1 MALSAHRLA
10 ERSGAFKMDQHLS
23 ESYHVELAHARHNRR
38 TLDAEAARLERVQRS
53 AMTRMQVTARMLWHS
68 TALRSL
74 QLRCCRCA
82 LPVALALSVLRIEWV
97 QRTAEYYRV
106 CANVP
111 RTVCILMAAAAR
123 THRFRPLHALQ
134 AQQLKV
140 VRAAVHETLAKLSAH
155 EARLLKR
162 LHQETAYGGTHQPT
176 HSLLQIDTR
185 ERLKPARKSEPAA
198 AAHVPSA
205 ALAEHDRIGDAD
217 TCSGRSAAAPMRQR
231 VAVET
236 LRRNCEVEG
245 VPRSGAMDEESGT
258 TDVKAFTAY
267 GVRLGSTSTAS
278 SALNADLCDARGP
291 PRVKR
296 RKATKAKC
304 SVVVSR
310 IGTLRVTTPGNA
322 LAVAGAISC
331 GPTAGRPRPCGR
343 AREYPIA

>member
-1 MALSAHRLA
+1 
-10 ERSGAFKMDQHLS
+10 
-23 ESYHVELAHARHNRR
+23 
-38 TLDAEAARLERVQRS
+38 
-53 AMTRMQVTARMLWHS
+53 
-68 TALRSL
+68 
-74 QLRCCRCA
+74 
-82 LPVALALSVLRIEWV
+82 
-97 QRTAEYYRV
+97 
-106 CANVP
+106 
-111 RTVCILMAAAAR
+111 MAAAAR

-185 ERLKPARKSEPAA
+185 ERPPAPKSLPAA

-258 TDVKAFTAY
+258 NDVKAFTAY

-310 IGTLRVTTPGNA
+310 IGTLRVGTPGNA
-322 LAVAGAISC
+322 LAVAGAIHAAHS
-331 GPTAGRPRPCGR
+331 RPRPAGHANSQSLNCLSSLR
-343 AREYPIA
+343 RIAGSSACAAADRRDHSPERSERGALRLPFPMRLPSQSNSTVLCCAVRMSVGD